1 MWLYFG
7 AIGVSI
13 GCSPSHLNFKP
24 LLALDL
30 LVTSLLATTTTIT
43 NPPPFP
49 SFILFT
55 NMAFGLTMGTERATA
70 LQSQIESELVN
81 RGLGTEPGMCPVY
94 SKAEKGTDSCAL
106 CQTPSWRSTL
116 LL

>member
-1 MWLYFG
+1 MWLYYG

-13 GCSPSHLNFKP
+13 SCSPSHLILK
-24 LLALDL
+24 LALDL
-30 LVTSLLATTTTIT
+30 LVTSLLATTTTT
-43 NPPPFP
+43 TYPLPFP

-106 CQTPSWRSTL
+106 CQTPSRRSTVL
-116 LL
+116 L

>member
-1 MWLYFG
+1 MWLYYG

-13 GCSPSHLNFKP
+13 SCSPSHLILKP

-30 LVTSLLATTTTIT
+30 LVTSLLATTTTT
-43 NPPPFP
+43 TYPLPFP